1 VLAIGGA
8 IALALALVAG
18 GFVWEQF
25 VVPSRTV
32 KTVNQET
39 LTRREYDQLQRRQV
53 ISQQIVRGLQF
64 LRLFGN
70 QSFGGQQQ
78 SFDQQVLQGNFQLAS
93 LGTARSRREPVDEA
107 QVEQWVDRQI
117 LDQSAQEQFQI
128 NPDQGRIDQ
137 ELVAA
142 LGSFLPSEAVTSTD
156 TLTGTDTVSG
166 TTDVTGTSDVTN
178 TAATATPP
186 PTATPLPEQA
196 TQQAEQVIDAVY
208 TDYTNL
214 VSQFAANAGT
224 LTADQ
229 RTPNMTRD
237 ELATTLRDQ
246 FRQQVV
252 SEQVGE
258 RLVPALPADTAEG
271 PQFIQLR
278 QIVLQV
284 PPPQPTVDTLEGTEG
299 VTSTTEI
306 TGTDALT
313 DTGTDALTDTDTLT
327 GTTDITDTTQLSP
340 EQLDALFAQRLDE
353 ANGIVQQL
361 RDNPDS
367 FAVLAQEKS
376 NDTATAAQGG
386 EVGLIDRQGT
396 LQEGATPLPQPV
408 IDAAWA
414 LPDNGISDPIRT
426 DTGWVIVQRQPED
439 PEERLQ
445 RLRQDALTDWL
456 STQRASAQIVPPPS
470 TSPSASPSEG
480 PTPFTTEP
488 AGEEAPSPS
497 EEATTTP

>member
-1 VLAIGGA
+1 MLAISA
-8 IALALALVAG
+8 AVLLALALPLG
-18 GFVWEQF
+18 GFLWEQF

-32 KTVNQET
+32 KQVNEET
-39 LTRREYDQLQRRQV
+39 LTRREYDQLQRRQL
-53 ISQQIVRGLQF
+53 IGQQIVQGLQF

-78 SFDQQVLQGNFQLAS
+78 SFDQQVLQANFQLAS
-93 LGTARSRREPVDEA
+93 LGTARSRREPVDDA
-107 QVEQWVDRQI
+107 QVEQWTDRQI
-117 LDQSAQEQFQI
+117 LEQYAQAQFQI
-128 NPDQGRIDQ
+128 NPDQGRVDQ
-137 ELVAA
+137 ALVSA

-156 TLTGTDTVSG
+156 TLTGTDALS
-166 TTDVTGTSDVTN
+166 GTSDVTS
-178 TAATATPP
+178 TTATATPP

-196 TQQAEQVIDAVY
+196 TPQAEQIIDTLY

-214 VSQFAANAGT
+214 VSQFAANAVG
-224 LTADQ
+224 LPADQ

-252 SEQVGE
+252 QEQVGE
-258 RLVPALPADTAEG
+258 RLVPELPADTAEG
-271 PQFIQLR
+271 TEFIQLR

-284 PPPQPTVDTLEGTEG
+284 PPPTPEAGTE
-299 VTSTTEI
+299 T
-306 TGTDALT
+306 
-313 DTGTDALTDTDTLT
+313 LTDTDTLT
-327 GTTDITDTTQLSP
+327 DTGAVTGTETLTDTGTVTGTAGITDTTQLSP
-340 EQLDALFAQRLDE
+340 EQLDSLFAQRLDE

-367 FAVLAQEKS
+367 FGAVAQEQS

-396 LQEGATPLPQPV
+396 LQQGEASLPQAV
-408 IDAAWA
+408 VDAAWA

-439 PEERLQ
+439 PDDRLQ

-456 STQRASAQIVPPPS
+456 SEQRANAQIVPA
-470 TSPSASPSEG
+470 PSASPSPSEG

-488 AGEEAPSPS
+488 AGEESASPS
-497 EEATTTP
+497 AEATTTP